1 MTTKPW
7 IAHWPADVPL
17 NLEYPK
23 IPLYQLVKESAEAF
37 PSTTAYVFEDE
48 RTSYEQYYTQIERF
62 ATVLHSLGVRYTDKV
77 ALYLPN
83 IPSYLIS
90 YFAVNRIGA
99 IVVPCNA
106 AYREKEIGFILKDS
120 EAETIIVLE
129 ESYPVVENVREESS
143 LKNVIIVGK
152 ETFPNTL
159 SFSELLSNTES
170 NPPVID
176 LQSEDIAVLGY
187 TGGTTGIPKGALLTN
202 LNLVSNAIAF
212 TNWFY
217 FEKGKESTIAVLPL
231 THIFGMTCAMTG
243 PFSSAGTVFLMPKF
257 HPGKLL
263 ELISTYKITYF
274 PCVPT
279 AFIALLHYPELENFD
294 LNSLRFALSGGSS
307 LPVQVMKEFADK
319 TGVNLLEGYGLT
331 EAAPV
336 THLSPITRK
345 KGGSI
350 GIPIIDIIARVVDD
364 SGIEL
369 PIGERGEL
377 AIRGPNVMKGYWKK
391 PEETK
396 NTLVNGELR
405 TGDIATMDEEGY
417 FFIVDRKKDLI
428 NVSGYNVYP
437 RDVEEVLYEHPKVKT
452 AAAIGVPDE
461 YRGEK
466 VKAYIVLKEGQNA
479 TEEEIIKFCE
489 EKIAKFKVPK
499 LVEFRESLPMTSVG
513 KVLRKSLKEEVNYPT
528 RKGRG

>member
-7 IAHWPADVPL
+7 MAHWPTDVPQTL
-17 NLEYPK
+17 TYPK
-23 IPLYQLVKESAEAF
+23 VPLYQLVKESAEAF
-37 PSTTAYVFEDE
+37 PNITAYVFEDE
-48 RTSYEQYYTQIERF
+48 RTSYELYYTQIEKF
-62 ATVLHSLGVRYTDKV
+62 AAVLHSLGVKYTDKV

-83 IPSYLIS
+83 IPAYLIS
-90 YFAVNRIGA
+90 YFAVNRVGA

-120 EAETIIVLE
+120 GAETIVVTE
-129 ESYPVVENVREESS
+129 ESYPVVENVRKESS

-152 ETFPNTL
+152 VTFPNTL
-159 SFSELLSNTES
+159 SFYELLSKTEP
-170 NPPVID
+170 NPPEVDI
-176 LQSEDIAVLGY
+176 QSEDIAVLGY

-202 LNLVSNAIAF
+202 YNLVSNAITF

-217 FEKGKESTIAVLPL
+217 FEEGKESTIAVLPL

-243 PFSSAGTVFLMPKF
+243 PISSAGTVFLMPRFNPAKV
-257 HPGKLL
+257 L
-263 ELISTYKITYF
+263 ELISTYKITYL

-294 LNSLRFALSGGSS
+294 LSSLRFALSGGSS

-336 THLSPITRK
+336 THLSPIVRK

-350 GIPIIDIIARVVDD
+350 GIPIIDIVARVIDENGNEV
-364 SGIEL
+364 

-377 AIRGPNVMKGYWKK
+377 AIRGPNVMKGYWEK

-417 FFIVDRKKDLI
+417 FFIVDRKKDMI

-452 AAAIGVPDE
+452 AAAIGIPDE
-461 YRGEK
+461 YRGEI

-513 KVLRKSLKEEVNYPT
+513 KVLRKTLKEEL
-528 RKGRG
+528 KGRAK

>member
-7 IAHWPADVPL
+7 MTHWPVDVPQTL
-17 NLEYPK
+17 KYPK
-23 IPLYQLVKESAEAF
+23 VPLYELVKESAEAF
-37 PSTTAYVFEDE
+37 PKNTAYVFEDE
-48 RTSYEQYYTQIERF
+48 STSYEQYYTQIEKF
-62 ATVLHSLGVRYTDKV
+62 AAALHSLGVKFTDKV

-120 EAETIIVLE
+120 EAETIVVLE
-129 ESYPVVENVREESS
+129 DMLSILKNLREETA
-143 LKNVIIVGK
+143 LKNVIVVGK
-152 ETFPNTL
+152 ETLPNTL
-159 SFSELLSNTES
+159 NFYELLSKTEPD
-170 NPPVID
+170 PPVVEIK
-176 LQSEDIAVLGY
+176 SEDIAVLGY

-202 LNLVSNAIAF
+202 LNLVSNAMTF

-217 FEKGKESTIAVLPL
+217 FEKGSESTIAILPL

-243 PFSSAGTVFLMPKF
+243 PLSSAATVFLMPKF
-257 HPGKLL
+257 NPGKVL
-263 ELISTYKITYF
+263 ELISTYKISYL

-279 AFIALLHYPELENFD
+279 AFIALLHYPELEKFD
-294 LNSLRFALSGGSS
+294 LGSLRFALSGGSS
-307 LPVQVMKEFADK
+307 LPVQVMREFADK

-336 THLSPITRK
+336 THLSPIARK

-350 GIPIIDIIARVVDD
+350 GIPIIDIIARIVDD
-364 SGIEL
+364 NGNEL

-391 PEETK
+391 PDETK
-396 NTLVNGELR
+396 NTLIDGELR

-417 FFIVDRKKDLI
+417 FFIVDRKKDMI

-437 RDVEEVLYEHPKVKT
+437 RDVEEVLYEHPAVKT
-452 AAAIGVPDE
+452 AAAIGIPDE
-461 YRGEK
+461 YRGEV

-479 TEEEIIKFCE
+479 TEEEIIKFCK

-499 LVEFRESLPMTSVG
+499 FVEFRESLPMTSVG
-513 KVLRKSLKEEVNYPT
+513 KVLRKALKEEIKT
-528 RKGRG
+528 T